1 MTQLRKRQLPGVVA
15 SAFLLFGAPVLAQP
29 AAEAERLDALFA
41 ELAEPGRTDWTRIEA
56 EIARIWSQSGSSAM
70 DLLLERGNEA
80 LEAKNFQAAVDHY
93 SAVIDHAPD
102 FAEAWNARATT
113 FYLMDEYALSI
124 ADIGQV
130 LALNPRHFGA
140 LSGLASMLEAL
151 DKAELALS
159 AWREVRALNPNR
171 PDIDDA
177 IARLEKRT
185 GETDL

>member
-1 MTQLRKRQLPGVVA
+1 MTQLRKRQLPGFVA
-15 SAFLLFGAPVLAQP
+15 SAFLLLGTPALAQF

-41 ELAEPGRTDWTRIEA
+41 ELAEPGRADWTRIEA
-56 EIARIWSQSGSSAM
+56 EIARIWSHSGSSAM

-80 LEAKNFQAAVDHY
+80 LQAQDFAAAVEHY
-93 SAVIDHAPD
+93 SALIDHAPD

-113 FYLMDEYALSI
+113 YYLMDEYALSI

-130 LALNPRHFGA
+130 LARNPRHFGA
-140 LSGLASMLEAL
+140 LSGLASMLEQL
-151 DKAELALS
+151 DETELALS

-177 IARLEKRT
+177 IARLERRT